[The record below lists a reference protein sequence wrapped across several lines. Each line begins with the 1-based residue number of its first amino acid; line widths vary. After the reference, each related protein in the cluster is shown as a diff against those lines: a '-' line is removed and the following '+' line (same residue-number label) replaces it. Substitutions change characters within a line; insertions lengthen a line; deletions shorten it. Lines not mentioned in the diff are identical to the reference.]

1 LGGFAAAVGFKAGL
15 QSRSGDAVY
24 LCLLDG
30 ASQLRLVAQE
40 DRLSFFFFPFLK
52 VLLGFL
58 ETEDALPGVGFRFF
72 LKNTYQFINS
82 HQ

>member
-1 LGGFAAAVGFKAGL
+1 LLGGFAAAVGFKAGL

-40 DRLSFFFFPFLK
+40 DRHPFFSSFLK